1 MSKVS
6 DDEILHAALEPNFWR
21 ALLDQTDRRSLLDPE
36 TAKSLAALHNASM
49 LDLVSLS
56 ADAIALE
63 GQEFFFALHLISS
76 FLPSIDADQNAVKD
90 AVLGLH
96 SKASPDL
103 VVSSVLDAFGKWA
116 AKRQGHLDTLI
127 NMARGGD
134 AGALELLPQLINAS
148 NDDALV
154 ARLLQS
160 TDNRVVTGALL
171 ALSWKEPSECTR
183 GEIAGRLLA
192 LTSRREEDGIA
203 RRLLPAAVSVH
214 SGPHESG
221 LSELLAAYEA
231 GGSLAD
237 LYSATE
243 ALSRYARRGGVA
255 HTRQLIGVIEA
266 AVSNHP
272 AGLPAVLSAFTHL
285 ATTKSVAIAGE
296 SIRRLSSMG
305 VPEEVR
311 PAFKSIVA
319 SIVANR
325 DHAPRVIADWLAYG
339 DIAILSTLSEVIGI
353 EETPAT
359 ALKVDFSEIP
369 SDRWNRAAYAA
380 AGWLFTNQFV
390 AVNCLLWML
399 KHSVTAEEKSLPK
412 ALLDDV
418 FLKNYGGVFEML
430 CGLDEADTQAM
441 GLSEVVLGERERLKN
456 LESLDLPELQPSEQM
471 NFIRREIDERSFQA
485 AGDAVEPSA
494 LMAIFPT
501 TQILYGTSVISSFN
515 QLDGDPGYREI
526 AMNTFSIQFERP
538 RMLTLDPLKLDMIL
552 LKCRKRGLQ

>member
-6 DDEILHAALEPNFWR
+6 DDEILQATSEPNFWR
-21 ALLDQTDRRSLLDPE
+21 ALLDRTDRRSLSDPE
-36 TAKSLAALHNASM
+36 TAESLAALHNGSA

-63 GQEFFFALHLISS
+63 GQEFFIALHLISS
-76 FLPSIDADQNAVKD
+76 VLPSIDADQNAVKD

-96 SKASPDL
+96 SKAGPDL
-103 VVSSVLDAFGKWA
+103 SSSIVLDAFGKWV
-116 AKRQGHLDTLI
+116 AKRQAHLDALI
-127 NMARGGD
+127 NMALGGD

-171 ALSWKEPSECTR
+171 ALSWKEPSECTKD
-183 GEIAGRLLA
+183 EIAGRLLA
-192 LTSRREEDGIA
+192 LSSRRDEDGIA

-214 SGPHESG
+214 SGPNESG
-221 LSELLAAYEA
+221 LPDLLAAYEA

-237 LYSATE
+237 LYSAIE

-255 HTRQLIGVIEA
+255 HTRQLIAVIEA
-266 AVSNHP
+266 GVSNHP

-285 ATTKSVAIAGE
+285 VNTKSVAIAGE
-296 SIRRLSSMG
+296 SIRRLSAMR
-305 VPEEVR
+305 VLKEVR
-311 PAFKSIVA
+311 PAFRSIVA
-319 SIVANR
+319 SIVADR

-339 DIAILSTLSEVIGI
+339 GIAILSTLSEVIGI

-359 ALKVDFSEIP
+359 ALDVDFSDIP

-390 AVNCLLWML
+390 AVKCLLWML
-399 KHSVTAEEKSLPK
+399 KHSVTAEEKALPK

-430 CGLDEADTQAM
+430 CALDEADTQAM
-441 GLSEVVLGERERLKN
+441 GLSDVILGESERLKN
-456 LESLDLPELQPSEQM
+456 LESLGLPELQPSEQM

-485 AGDAVEPSA
+485 ASDAVEPSA
-494 LMAIFPT
+494 LMSIFPM

-515 QLDGDPGYREI
+515 QLDEAPGYRETP
-526 AMNTFSIQFERP
+526 MNTLSIQFERP
-538 RMLTLDPLKLDMIL
+538 RMSTLDPLKLDMIL
-552 LKCRKRGLQ
+552 LNCRNRGIQ

>member
-6 DDEILHAALEPNFWR
+6 DDEILRAALEPNFWR
-21 ALLDQTDRRSLLDPE
+21 ALLDQTDRRSLFDPE
-36 TAKSLAALHNASM
+36 TAESLAALHNASA

-56 ADAIALE
+56 ADAIELE
-63 GQEFFFALHLISS
+63 GQEFFFALHLICMV
-76 FLPSIDADQNAVKD
+76 LPSIDADRNAVKD

-103 VVSSVLDAFGKWA
+103 AASIVLDAFGKWA
-116 AKRQGHLDTLI
+116 AKRQGQLDTLVS
-127 NMARGGD
+127 MARGGD

-148 NDDALV
+148 NDDTLV

-160 TDNRVVTGALL
+160 TDIRVVTAALL
-171 ALSWKEPSECTR
+171 ALSWKEPSECAR
-183 GEIAGRLLA
+183 DEIAGQLLI
-192 LTSRREEDGIA
+192 LSSRREEDAIA
-203 RRLLPAAVSVH
+203 RWLLPAAVSVL

-221 LSELLAAYEA
+221 LSELLAGYEA

-255 HTRQLIGVIEA
+255 HTRQLVWVIEA
-266 AVSNHP
+266 AVSDHP
-272 AGLPAVLSAFTHL
+272 AGLPAVLSAFAHL
-285 ATTKSVAIAGE
+285 AHTESVAIIGE

-305 VPEEVR
+305 VPAEVG
-311 PAFKSIVA
+311 PAFRSIVA

-325 DHAPRVIADWLAYG
+325 DHAPRAIADWLAYG
-339 DIAILSTLSEVIGI
+339 DIDILSTLSGVIGI

-359 ALKVDFSEIP
+359 ALNVDFSEIP

-399 KHSVTAEEKSLPK
+399 KHSVTPEEKTLPK
-412 ALLDDV
+412 TLIDDV
-418 FLKNYGGVFEML
+418 FLKNYGGVFEMI
-430 CGLDEADTQAM
+430 CGLDEANAQSM
-441 GLSEVVLGERERLKN
+441 GLSEVILRERERLKH
-456 LESLDLPELQPSEQM
+456 LERLDLPELQPSEQM
-471 NFIRREIDERSFQA
+471 SFIRREIDERSFQA
-485 AGDAVEPSA
+485 AGDDVEPSP
-494 LMAIFPT
+494 LMAIIPT
-501 TQILYGTSVISSFN
+501 TQILYGTSVISSFT
-515 QLDGDPGYREI
+515 QLDEEPGYQEI
-526 AMNTFSIQFERP
+526 AMNTLSIQYEQP

-552 LKCRKRGLQ
+552 LNCRKRGVQ